1 MPWTG
6 NPDGQEPV
14 TLDVVETDDPERA
27 HHLIAERF
35 GEHRVRISGPPARFR
50 YRQAIVRADELEI
63 GDIRYT
69 MRSRSESLPYAD
81 LAVTTVTH
89 GRYAVRT
96 NDEELRLGPGTT
108 GRYPDVGAIHLIDD
122 LASVFVRLPM
132 QRVAATASARTG
144 LPAAN
149 FHFTTMTPL
158 SPPMALLWQSMTA
171 FVRRQLAVDAVVAS
185 PLARAG
191 LVDLVAT
198 TAIAVFPNTTMTI
211 NYLPGQAGVGR
222 AIVRRAAEFI
232 EAHAAVPLT
241 VGRIAEACEVS
252 QRALQVAFQRH
263 HGQSPMA
270 FLRAVRLRQAH
281 WDLQHA
287 KPGQTVAETA
297 RRWGWTH
304 PGRFA
309 QAYRETY
316 GCQPYDTLRSSGV
329 SAPAEQGR

>member
-1 MPWTG
+1 MTR
-6 NPDGQEPV
+6 
-14 TLDVVETDDPERA
+14 DVVETDDPERA
-27 HHLIAERF
+27 HHLIALRF

-50 YRQAIVRADELEI
+50 YRRVTLRVDELEI
-63 GDIRYT
+63 GETRYT
-69 MRSRSESLPYAD
+69 MRSRIESLPYPEFA
-81 LAVTTVTH
+81 AVTLTH
-89 GRYAVRT
+89 GRYAVRAA
-96 NDEELRLGPGTT
+96 DEELRLGPGTT
-108 GRYPDVGAIHLIDD
+108 GRYPEVGALHLVDD
-122 LASVFVRLPM
+122 MASTVVRLPM
-132 QRVAATASARTG
+132 QRIAAGAHARTG

-149 FHFTTMTPL
+149 FRFTTLAPL
-158 SPPMALLWQSMTA
+158 SPAMALLWQSVTTFA
-171 FVRRQLAVDAVVAS
+171 RRQLAINAVVAS

-191 LVDLVAT
+191 LVDLVAS
-198 TAIAVFPNTTMTI
+198 TAVAVFPNTTMTI
-211 NYLPGQAGVGR
+211 NYLPGQSGVGR

-263 HGQSPMA
+263 HGQGPMA

-281 WDLQHA
+281 WDLQHP

-316 GCQPYDTLRSSGV
+316 GRHPYDTLRATGV
-329 SAPAEQGR
+329 SAPAEQDR

>member
-6 NPDGQEPV
+6 NPDGPEPV
-14 TLDVVETDDPERA
+14 TRDIVETDDPEEA
-27 HHLIAERF
+27 HHVIALKY
-35 GEHRVRISGPPARFR
+35 GEHRVRISGPPARFH
-50 YRQAIVRADELEI
+50 YRQATLRVDDLEF
-63 GDIRYT
+63 GESRYT
-69 MRSRSESLPYAD
+69 MRNRSEALPYRD
-81 LAVTTVTH
+81 FTAVTVAH

-96 NDEELRLGPGTT
+96 DTEELRLGPGMT
-108 GRYPDVGAIHLIDD
+108 GRYPEVGAVHLIDD
-122 LASVFVRLPM
+122 LTAVSVGLPM
-132 QRVAATASARTG
+132 QRVAAAASVRTG
-144 LPAAN
+144 LPIAN
-149 FHFTTMTPL
+149 FRFTTMAPL
-158 SPPMALLWQSMTA
+158 SPAMALLWQSVTA
-171 FVRRQLAVDAVVAS
+171 FTRRQLAVNAVAAS

-198 TAIAVFPNTTMTI
+198 TAVAVFPNTTMTI

-232 EAHAAVPLT
+232 EAHAAAPLT

-252 QRALQVAFQRH
+252 QRALQVAFQRY
-263 HGQSPMA
+263 HGQTPMA

-316 GCQPYDTLRSSGV
+316 GCHPYDTLRATGASVPTRPG
-329 SAPAEQGR
+329 Q

>member
-14 TLDVVETDDPERA
+14 TRDIVETDDPEHA
-27 HHLIAERF
+27 HHVIALRF
-35 GEHRVRISGPPARFR
+35 GEHRTRVSGPPARFR
-50 YRQAIVRADELEI
+50 YRRVTLRADDLEI
-63 GDIRYT
+63 GETRYT
-69 MRSRSESLPYAD
+69 MRNRTESLPYPDFA
-81 LAVTTVTH
+81 AISVTH

-96 NDEELRLGPGTT
+96 DGEELRLGPGTT
-108 GRYPDVGAIHLIDD
+108 GRYPEVDAVHLVDD
-122 LASVFVRLPM
+122 LASVVVRLPM
-132 QRVAATASARTG
+132 QRIAAAASIRTG

-149 FHFTTMTPL
+149 FQFTAMAPL
-158 SPPMALLWQSMTA
+158 SPALALLWQSVTA
-171 FVRRQLAVDAVVAS
+171 FARRQLAVSAVVAS

-198 TAIAVFPNTTMTI
+198 TAVAVFPNTTMTI

-222 AIVRRAAEFI
+222 AIVRRAAEYI
-232 EAHAAVPLT
+232 EAHAAAPLT

-252 QRALQVAFQRH
+252 QRALQAAFQRH
-263 HGQSPMA
+263 HGQTPMA

-309 QAYRETY
+309 QAYREAY
-316 GCQPYDTLRSSGV
+316 GCHPYDTLRGTGV
-329 SAPAEQGR
+329 SAPSEQG